1 MNLFTNFLKKNKEY
15 FTVEEFAD
23 LYGYSCSSV
32 KDMCRN
38 KKNRGSVAKLPEGF
52 YALPVKNGFI
62 IKHRHSPIFQA
73 GSKVNGIIPTF
84 FESLDTFMDFNEN
97 ICPATSVLIIA
108 IPNFKK
114 FLVYNAFDHLEGRH
128 LISNHIGSL
137 LIFKIFSKIQ
147 LEISSAALSNYAMLI
162 IRWCIVADI
171 SLPLHLI
178 RLNSEFAANASH
190 DFCLYCGCKVL
201 HKEIYSDRMIYSA
214 SYIFCSEQHRN
225 DFYKKNSLINHMSK
239 FMESNKKG
247 LIDSLKSDFYQE
259 LNDLVDAIFKRIKKL
274 DSTKTYLLTVE
285 KNIRRSTQIHRLE
298 VDIFKMLSEKEL
310 PPDIRGIFNTDE
322 SFMDIINLDMVAS
335 LLPEDIRECLTN
347 LRDDPESLDSDLN
360 KVISELRKTVIKRIQ
375 ELTYKGKKKYSESFL
390 KSETVNMFIHLFLN
404 DICRQII
411 KISE

>member
-1 MNLFTNFLKKNKEY
+1 MTLFTNFLKKHKEY
-15 FTVEEFAD
+15 FTVEEFAV

-38 KKNRGSVAKLPEGF
+38 KKNRGSVAKLPEEF

-62 IKHRHSPIFQA
+62 IKHRHSPIFQE
-73 GSKVNGIIPTF
+73 GSKANAIISTF
-84 FESLDTFMDFNEN
+84 FESLDSFMDFNHEV
-97 ICPATSVLIIA
+97 CPSVSLLIIA

-114 FLVYNAFDHLEGRH
+114 FVVYNSFDHLAQSH
-128 LISNHIGSL
+128 LIQQHLGGL

-162 IRWCIVADI
+162 IRWCIVADL

-178 RLNSEFAANASH
+178 RLNSEFSANVSH

-214 SYIFCSEQHRN
+214 SYVFCSEQHRN
-225 DFYKKNSLINHMSK
+225 DFDKKNSLINHMSK
-239 FMESNKKG
+239 FIESNNKG
-247 LIDSLKSDFYQE
+247 FIDSLKSDFYQE
-259 LNDLVDAIFKRIKKL
+259 LNDLVDAIFKRIKEL

-285 KNIRRSTQIHRLE
+285 KNVKRANHMHRLE
-298 VDIFKMLSEKEL
+298 VDIFKILSEEKL
-310 PPDIRGIFNTDE
+310 PSGLRGIFNTGE
-322 SFMDIINLDMVAS
+322 SFMDIVDIEIVTS
-335 LLPEDIRECLTN
+335 LLPKDIEECLIN
-347 LRDDPESLDSDLN
+347 LKNDSESLDSDLN
-360 KVISELRKTVIKRIQ
+360 KVVFELRGIIMKKIQ
-375 ELTYKGKKKYSESFL
+375 ELTYKGKRKYSERFL
-390 KSETVNMFIHLFLN
+390 KSERVNLFIHLFLN

>member
-1 MNLFTNFLKKNKEY
+1 MTLFTNFLKKHKEY
-15 FTVEEFAD
+15 FTVEEFAV

-38 KKNRGSVAKLPEGF
+38 KKNRGSVAKLPEEF

-62 IKHRHSPIFQA
+62 IKHRHSPIFQE
-73 GSKVNGIIPTF
+73 GSKANAIISTF
-84 FESLDTFMDFNEN
+84 FESLDSFMDFNHEV
-97 ICPATSVLIIA
+97 CPSVSLLIIA

-114 FLVYNAFDHLEGRH
+114 FVVYNSFDHLAQSH
-128 LISNHIGSL
+128 LIQQHLGGL

-162 IRWCIVADI
+162 IRWCIVADL

-178 RLNSEFAANASH
+178 RLNSEFSANVSH

-214 SYIFCSEQHRN
+214 SYVFCSEQHRN
-225 DFYKKNSLINHMSK
+225 DFDKKNSLINHMSK
-239 FMESNKKG
+239 FIESNKKG

-259 LNDLVDAIFKRIKKL
+259 LNGLVDAIFKRIKKL

-285 KNIRRSTQIHRLE
+285 KNIKRSTQIDRLE
-298 VDIFKMLSEKEL
+298 EDIFKMLSEKEL
-310 PPDIRGIFNTDE
+310 PLDTRGIFNTDE
-322 SFMDIINLDMVAS
+322 GFMDIINLDMVAS
-335 LLPEDIRECLTN
+335 LLPEDIREYLTN
-347 LRDDPESLDSDLN
+347 LRNDSESLDSDLN
-360 KVISELRKTVIKRIQ
+360 KVIFELKKTIKKRIQ
-375 ELTYKGKKKYSESFL
+375 KLTYKGKKKYSERFL
-390 KSETVNMFIHLFLN
+390 KSERVNLFIHLFLN

>member
-1 MNLFTNFLKKNKEY
+1 MTFFTNSLKKHKEY

-38 KKNRGSVAKLPEGF
+38 KKNRGSVAKLPEEF

-62 IKHRHSPIFQA
+62 IKHRHSPIFQE
-73 GSKVNGIIPTF
+73 GSKANAIISTF
-84 FESLDTFMDFNEN
+84 FESLDSFMDFNHEV
-97 ICPATSVLIIA
+97 CPSVSLLIIA

-114 FLVYNAFDHLEGRH
+114 FVIYNVFDHLKGHH
-128 LISNHIGSL
+128 LVSTHIGGL

-178 RLNSEFAANASH
+178 RLNSEFAANVSH

-214 SYIFCSEQHRN
+214 SYVFCSEQHRN
-225 DFYKKNSLINHMSK
+225 DFDKKNSLINHMSK
-239 FMESNKKG
+239 FIESNKKG

-259 LNDLVDAIFKRIKKL
+259 LNGLVDAIFKRIEKL

-285 KNIRRSTQIHRLE
+285 KNIKRSTQIHRLE
-298 VDIFKMLSEKEL
+298 EDIFKMLSEKEL
-310 PPDIRGIFNTDE
+310 PLDARGIFNTDE
-322 SFMDIINLDMVAS
+322 SFMDIINLDMVTS

-347 LRDDPESLDSDLN
+347 LRNDSESLDSDLN
-360 KVISELRKTVIKRIQ
+360 KVISELKKTIEKRIQ
-375 ELTYKGKKKYSESFL
+375 KLTYKGKKKYSERFL
-390 KSETVNMFIHLFLN
+390 KSERVNLFIHLFLN

>member
-62 IKHRHSPIFQA
+62 IKHRHSPIFQE
-73 GSKVNGIIPTF
+73 GSKANGIIPTF

-128 LISNHIGSL
+128 LIRNHIGSL

-147 LEISSAALSNYAMLI
+147 LEISNTALSNYAMLI
-162 IRWCIVADI
+162 IRWCIVAEI
-171 SLPLHLI
+171 SQPLHLI
-178 RLNSEFAANASH
+178 VLNSEFAANASY

-201 HKEIYSDRMIYSA
+201 PKEAYSERMIYSD
-214 SYIFCSEQHRN
+214 SYVFCSEQHRN

-247 LIDSLKSDFYQE
+247 LIDSLKSNFYQE

-298 VDIFKMLSEKEL
+298 VDIFKILSEK
-310 PPDIRGIFNTDE
+310 
-322 SFMDIINLDMVAS
+322 V
-335 LLPEDIRECLTN
+335 
-347 LRDDPESLDSDLN
+347 
-360 KVISELRKTVIKRIQ
+360 
-375 ELTYKGKKKYSESFL
+375 
-390 KSETVNMFIHLFLN
+390 
-404 DICRQII
+404 
-411 KISE
+411 

>member
-1 MNLFTNFLKKNKEY
+1 MTFFTDFLKKHKEY

-38 KKNRGSVAKLPEGF
+38 KKNRGSVAKLPQGF

-73 GSKVNGIIPTF
+73 GSKANAIISTF
-84 FESLDTFMDFNEN
+84 FESLDSFMDFNHEV
-97 ICPATSVLIIA
+97 CPSVSLLIIA

-114 FLVYNAFDHLEGRH
+114 FVVYNSFDHLAQSH
-128 LISNHIGSL
+128 LIQQHLGGL

-162 IRWCIVADI
+162 IRWCIVADL

-178 RLNSEFAANASH
+178 RLNSEFSANVSH

-214 SYIFCSEQHRN
+214 SYVFCSEQHRN
-225 DFYKKNSLINHMSK
+225 DFDKKNSLINHMSK
-239 FMESNKKG
+239 FIESNKKG

-259 LNDLVDAIFKRIKKL
+259 LNGLVDAIFKRIKKL

-285 KNIRRSTQIHRLE
+285 KNIKRSTQIDRLE
-298 VDIFKMLSEKEL
+298 GDIFKMLSEKEL
-310 PPDIRGIFNTDE
+310 PLDTRGIFNTDE
-322 SFMDIINLDMVAS
+322 GFMDIINLDMVAS
-335 LLPEDIRECLTN
+335 LLPEDIREYLTN
-347 LRDDPESLDSDLN
+347 LRNDSESLDSNLN
-360 KVISELRKTVIKRIQ
+360 KVISELKKTIKKRIQ
-375 ELTYKGKKKYSESFL
+375 KLTYKGKKKYSERFL
-390 KSETVNMFIHLFLN
+390 KSERVNLFIHLFLN